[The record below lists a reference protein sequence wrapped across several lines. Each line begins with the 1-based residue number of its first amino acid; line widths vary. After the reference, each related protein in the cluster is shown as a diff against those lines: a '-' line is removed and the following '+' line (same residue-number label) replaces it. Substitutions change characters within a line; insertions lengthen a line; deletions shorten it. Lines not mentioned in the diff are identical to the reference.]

1 MSRRRGTANESYSFK
16 KKIFLI
22 QKWEAS
28 LFPMAREHKR
38 EVIQVCQ
45 VKVDG
50 CLVFRDKF

>member
-1 MSRRRGTANESYSFK
+1 MKATHSK

-50 CLVFRDKF
+50 CLVFKTNFSFFILF